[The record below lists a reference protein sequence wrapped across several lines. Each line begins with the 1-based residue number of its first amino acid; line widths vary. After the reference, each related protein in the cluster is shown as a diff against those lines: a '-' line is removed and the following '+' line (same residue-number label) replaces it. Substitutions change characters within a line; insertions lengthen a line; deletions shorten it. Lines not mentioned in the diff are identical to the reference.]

1 MAAEEEVKSKKRLK
15 RPSKDHLNFVI
26 AVSAVLISAAS
37 FIATYIQSEAS
48 LNQVKAETWP
58 YLQVEHGNVND
69 DLNREI
75 YFHLENVGVGPAK
88 VKSFRIKLQDRYL
101 NDAYHLV
108 ELVFDEG
115 GTLSCESN
123 NCLFTNT
130 VSPKILPQGDV
141 LKVFSLFPDE
151 QNLPLWYT
159 LNTVRW
165 RLQPE
170 ACYCSLL
177 DECYETN
184 FDTEPTPVEKCK
196 IAPKQEFAR
205 S

>member
-1 MAAEEEVKSKKRLK
+1 MAAEEEQKPKRRLK

-37 FIATYIQSEAS
+37 FIATYVQSEAS

-69 DLNREI
+69 DLAREI
-75 YFHLENVGVGPAK
+75 YYKLENVGVGPAK
-88 VKSFRIKLQDRYL
+88 VKSFRIKMQDRYL
-101 NDAYHLV
+101 RDTFHLV
-108 ELVFDEG
+108 ELIFEDG
-115 GTLSCESN
+115 LDL
-123 NCLFTNT
+123 NCKNGCLLTNT

-141 LKVFSLFPDE
+141 LTVFSMFPDE
-151 QNLPLWYT
+151 DNLPLWYT

-184 FDTEPTPVEKCK
+184 FDTEPTPVDECK
-196 IAPKQEFAR
+196 IAPKREFAR
-205 S
+205 N